1 MQVWKC
7 KLKTALFVARI
18 CLFMVV
24 SIDDAGKLCFCAC
37 VFVFPCKMRHKATLI
52 YNFFSLSCTFLHL
65 AGFCR
70 TELLHNYLEQYLEH
84 SKFVLCITETWAEAA
99 DLRKYLPN

>member
-52 YNFFSLSCTFLHL
+52 YNFFPFHVLSCTLQ
-65 AGFCR
+65 ASA
-70 TELLHNYLEQYLEH
+70 ELNCYTIIWNNIWNIQN
-84 SKFVLCITETWAEAA
+84 LCYA
-99 DLRKYLPN
+99 